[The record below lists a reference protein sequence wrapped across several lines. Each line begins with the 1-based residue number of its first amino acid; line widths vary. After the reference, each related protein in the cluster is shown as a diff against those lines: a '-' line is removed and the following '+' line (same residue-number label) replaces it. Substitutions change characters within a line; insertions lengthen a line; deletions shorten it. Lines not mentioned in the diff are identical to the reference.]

1 MNRFCTLLGLFSQS
15 RKIQARVI
23 YSYSAVIKA
32 VQRRY
37 HERYHGIMNVTMMQL
52 PDKLTYIDTRSKE
65 YSIQSERKKKI
76 EGKVPLQSGEQ

>member
-37 HERYHGIMNVTMMQL
+37 HER
-52 PDKLTYIDTRSKE
+52 TRDDDDVRVLFKMH
-65 YSIQSERKKKI
+65 
-76 EGKVPLQSGEQ
+76 LM